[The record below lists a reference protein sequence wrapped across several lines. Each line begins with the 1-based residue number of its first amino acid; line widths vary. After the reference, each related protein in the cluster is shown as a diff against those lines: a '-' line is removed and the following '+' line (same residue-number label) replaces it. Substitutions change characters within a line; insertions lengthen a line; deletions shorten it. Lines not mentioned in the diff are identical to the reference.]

1 LFLILFSTPRKRYTQ
16 LCAKTAARFSS
27 SFIVYPSSFKKMPF
41 VSAGQLVRSA
51 PTALEN
57 DPLGLV
63 AENLRSSPYGTIAVV
78 DRVLPVEGEY
88 GQAARALKNSSSPRL
103 LGVIDERDLSRAAL
117 PVLNASPARAVAVVP
132 AGVGST
138 PNPFSQANGVAVNG
152 TSLNG
157 FSDGAALEAGSTPD
171 VKSVTA
177 LTAREVMRA
186 DFGFVPAAFSLHNT
200 LLTLD
205 RYDAA
210 ALPVM
215 DVEDHYLGLI
225 SRADVVAALGQNIRP
240 PVVGGMATPLGV
252 WLTDGR
258 LTGGAPPLG
267 LFLSGLVLATCYFA
281 AHLIVLFALAAMN
294 SSWAAQFY
302 SGRVGLDSGGGG
314 IFDLLV
320 TGAQGVLFLL
330 ALRLTPMAGIHA
342 AEHQTVWAI
351 ERGLPLVPEV
361 VEQMPR
367 AHPRCGTNIMALVGL
382 VTIWLQHLPAFD
394 NTAILFSLIFTFF
407 FWRQFGT
414 ALQEHFTTRPATRKQ
429 IESGI
434 KAGREIMEQYQSQ
447 PRLPTPFVFRL
458 LNSGMVYS
466 FGGMILGMYVF
477 FLLESLAARW
487 ILGF

>member
-1 LFLILFSTPRKRYTQ
+1 
-16 LCAKTAARFSS
+16 
-27 SFIVYPSSFKKMPF
+27 MPF

-63 AENLRSSPYGTIAVV
+63 AENLRSSPYGAIAVV

-88 GQAARALKNSSSPRL
+88 GQAARTLKKISSPRL
-103 LGVIDERDLSRAAL
+103 LGMIDERDLSRAAL
-117 PVLNASPARAVAVVP
+117 PALNAQPARAVAVVP
-132 AGVGST
+132 SGVLKDEGGGMKDEVL
-138 PNPFSQANGVAVNG
+138 PLNGANGN
-152 TSLNG
+152 
-157 FSDGAALEAGSTPD
+157 GAAYVSSQGGSTPD
-171 VKSVTA
+171 VKSI
-177 LTAREVMRA
+177 TAREVMRA

-205 RYDAA
+205 RYDSA

-215 DVEDHYLGLI
+215 DAEGHYLGLI
-225 SRADVVAALGQNIRP
+225 SRSDVVAALGENIRP

-314 IFDLLV
+314 TFDLLV

-351 ERGLPLVPEV
+351 ERGLPLIPEV

-382 VTIWLQHLPAFD
+382 VMIWLQHLPSFD
-394 NTAILFSLIFTFF
+394 STAILFSLIFTFF

-414 ALQEHFTTRPATRKQ
+414 ALQEHFTTRPATRGQ
-429 IESGI
+429 LESGI
-434 KAGREIMEQYQSQ
+434 KAGREIMEKYQSQ
-447 PRLPTPFVFRL
+447 PHLPAPFIFRL

-466 FGGMILGMYVF
+466 FGGMILGMSILF
-477 FLLESLAARW
+477 FLESFAARW